1 MDRKELLLTYIENNV
16 VPILVDFISGSDLG
30 NAIILPASISKSE
43 LNGHYEGKDFFLLC
57 NYINKFKSKLLS
69 FFNLL

>member
-30 NAIILPASISKSE
+30 NAIIMKEKIFYLR
-43 LNGHYEGKDFFLLC
+43 NGIK
-57 NYINKFKSKLLS
+57 
-69 FFNLL
+69 NLLLKKIVKY